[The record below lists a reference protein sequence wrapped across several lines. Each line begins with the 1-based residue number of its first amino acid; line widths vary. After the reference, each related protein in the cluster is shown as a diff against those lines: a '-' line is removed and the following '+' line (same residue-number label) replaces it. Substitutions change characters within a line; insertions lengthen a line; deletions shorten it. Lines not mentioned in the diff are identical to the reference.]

1 MVIAL
6 CGVETGAG
14 KSSLINALL
23 GDNLVRTSGMSA
35 VVTEVRYSTDNQIKA
50 DIEYLTKTE
59 WYNEVEHLLQDV
71 KDNPDGRVK
80 HRWDLVEE
88 AAVAWDKMSAV
99 YPSVNED
106 ILSDITVE
114 QLSQQNIFVPL
125 FLGKTVHIVTESS
138 ATEMFTS
145 EVSQYIDPSN
155 GLKTASYWPLVR
167 KITIHC
173 PAPVLSTG
181 AVLVDLPGVAD
192 SNAARCKVARDYLKR
207 ADRVFVVSPITRAV
221 SSKVARDL
229 YGVAFRTQLTLGIYS
244 PEVITFIATK
254 CDDVSP
260 QEILRE
266 PALKRKLADCDEL
279 KKIDNDIAKHRKNLQ
294 SWAQAA
300 KSMTC
305 ASVLEQPQR
314 GPNVLT
320 RSRSTTAES
329 ASIGMKRPTDNYGK
343 DSLGKR
349 QKISAPLGV
358 SPASGQH
365 TIIESDFN
373 ELESL
378 YDKAQ
383 FMVGHVQK
391 ALSRSMME
399 KDRLH
404 RSDWSKVTL
413 QEDFRTGLPQFEDL
427 TQEPADCDLDM
438 KLPVFTCAS
447 RDFMRIINKAEDD
460 RGPSCFVEEEDT
472 EIPALSRWILQ
483 LTVPAREK
491 AADELFEGLER
502 LITSALAF
510 IEGIPGVTA
519 EDRNALR
526 NRWKSKETHPRW
538 PHVLKPTSRELRL
551 GRYASRQTGVIYRL
565 IKSFETVSDGVVE
578 GLNKSLVST
587 LKQKCDDSAKLAAN
601 AVVKVSDDF
610 ASSTYW
616 STYRATLRRK
626 GHFRR
631 DLNVELTTAFTLQL
645 ASSWTR
651 TFSSQHMESLKERA
665 ISTIRVLLDEL
676 ISSVPDYL
684 QRCSRKLR
692 ATALSDAH
700 RNMRKVTDTVKQTL
714 EGRQKRISRLLAPF
728 IQGHLSDGY
737 EQAARIT
744 GAGSVARQQVFHDF
758 LKRKRHTMFQD
769 AAVALQNHLKGAVE
783 AVGERLDEA
792 LEGVARKVRRF
803 RCHQLFERRKTV

>member
-6 CGVETGAG
+6 CGETGAG

-427 TQEPADCDLDM
+427 DM

-651 TFSSQHMESLKERA
+651 TFSSQHME
-665 ISTIRVLLDEL
+665 
-676 ISSVPDYL
+676 
-684 QRCSRKLR
+684 KLR

-744 GAGSVARQQVFHDF
+744 GAGSVARQVRATSTSFLCDALIGICPIVPPLTPLKQVFHDF